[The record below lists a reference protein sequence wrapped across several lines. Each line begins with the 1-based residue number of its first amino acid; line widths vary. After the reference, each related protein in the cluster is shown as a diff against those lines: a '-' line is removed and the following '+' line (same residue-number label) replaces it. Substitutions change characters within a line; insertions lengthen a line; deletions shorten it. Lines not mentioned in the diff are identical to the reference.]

1 MKMENGKILC
11 DVCRVLVFERNIQWQ
26 DNDKPFCLSC
36 ADNVRAVLLEEID
49 TWNLLNKDT
58 K

>member
-1 MKMENGKILC
+1 MENGKILC